1 MGSSMRHRSK
11 FAELHAVRKQ
21 KQAEQAGS
29 LTRRWFVTEDLWMA
43 GTAAVAEAQA
53 EQVTESDPCWGVDPQ
68 EACMAQRAAARWMIA
83 SVRRGIVQVPWLHT
97 CLKPHKACRQGCW
110 HLEVM
115 G

>member
-11 FAELHAVRKQ
+11 FAELLATRKQ

-53 EQVTESDPCWGVDPQ
+53 EQVIEPPLLGCRPSRRPAWLRGLQHVRWQRLSGGGV
-68 EACMAQRAAARWMIA
+68 
-83 SVRRGIVQVPWLHT
+83 VKVP
-97 CLKPHKACRQGCW
+97 
-110 HLEVM
+110 
-115 G
+115 